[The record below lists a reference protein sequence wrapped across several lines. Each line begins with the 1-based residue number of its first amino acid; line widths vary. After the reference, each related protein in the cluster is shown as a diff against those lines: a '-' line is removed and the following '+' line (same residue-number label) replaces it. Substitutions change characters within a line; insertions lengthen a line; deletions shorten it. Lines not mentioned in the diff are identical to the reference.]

1 MPALP
6 DDEAI
11 KYVLGA
17 YLVFLVLLLIYVAIM
32 ATRLERM
39 RRDLTEL
46 ADIAEHRQAPV
57 GADAGAQ
64 TEAVGGAEGNLST
77 REPSSRQE
85 VF

>member
-32 ATRLERM
+32 ATRIERM
-39 RRDLTEL
+39 RRDLSEL
-46 ADIAEHRQAPV
+46 ADIAEQRQVPV
-57 GADAGAQ
+57 GADAGARA
-64 TEAVGGAEGNLST
+64 EAVRGAEGSGSA
-77 REPSSRQE
+77 RGESSRQE